1 MADDLYGSE
10 MQKDMAAFN
19 SAITFLNRLNYWIYQ
34 SEVAYMT
41 DDLITWRKA
50 LNILYKEMECH
61 FKEEEKNI
69 IDPIIKELQPAYSKY
84 LSFNN
89 INSITGNPVPS
100 SIVGKVGYLLNQ
112 LDLEIR
118 RVIDRC
124 GFQMPDKQDPRH
136 LF

>member
-1 MADDLYGSE
+1 MAEDFYSSE

-41 DDLITWRKA
+41 DDLITWRKS
-50 LNILYKEMECH
+50 LNILYKEVECH
-61 FKEEEKNI
+61 FKEEEKKI
-69 IDPIIKELQPAYSKY
+69 IDDIITQLQPAYSKF

-89 INSITGNPVPS
+89 MNSITGNPIPS
-100 SIVGKVGYLLNQ
+100 SITGTVGKLLNQ

-124 GFQMPDKQDPRH
+124 GFLMPDKQDPRH